1 MIAAISNAN
10 GTSGFEDEVV
20 AAIRP
25 YAEGLGE
32 ITEDCMRNLYIRR
45 KENNGKRP
53 VVQLDAHSDE
63 VGFMVQA
70 ICPNGTLRII
80 QIGGWVNH
88 NIPAHKVLVR
98 NRFGEYIPG
107 ITASKPPHFMT
118 VQERKAPLD
127 MKDITVDVGAVSKE
141 EAVEK
146 FGIRIGEPVVPDVT
160 FTYSETTDL
169 MVGKSFDCRLGCAA
183 ILKTMHT
190 LAGQE
195 LNVDIVGA
203 CAAQE
208 EVGVRGATVTAQ
220 VIKPDIA
227 IVFEGCPADD
237 TCVEP
242 YMVQTA
248 IKRGPMLRH
257 IDARMITNPR
267 YQRYALDLA
276 EKLPPP
282 LRGRPSRQSKLFPIS
297 PQASLRPD
305 AAGKQYMLSIVTT
318 DRLGLLASIARVF
331 VKYGINLVTAR
342 ITTLGERAEDVF
354 LIESAKLRDPVF
366 CAEFEKAV
374 LEALEL

>member
-1 MIAAISNAN
+1 MDKKTTLEMIAAISDAN

-32 ITEDCMRNLYIRR
+32 ITEDHMRNLYIRR

-80 QIGGWVNH
+80 QIGGWDNN
-88 NIPAHKVLVR
+88 NIPAHKVRVR
-98 NRFGEYIPG
+98 NANLENISRVLRP
-107 ITASKPPHFMT
+107 SKPPHFMT
-118 VQERKAPLD
+118 EQERKAPLE
-127 MKDITVDVGAVSKE
+127 MKDLTVDVGAVSRE
-141 EAVEK
+141 EAIEK
-146 FGIRIGEPVVPDVT
+146 FGVRIGEPVVPDVT
-160 FTYSETTDL
+160 FSYSETTDL

-208 EVGVRGATVTAQ
+208 EVGVRGATVTSQ
-220 VIKPDIA
+220 VIKPDVA

-248 IKRGPMLRH
+248 IKHGPMLRH

-267 YQRYALDLA
+267 YQRYALGLA
-276 EKLPPP
+276 EELGIPV
-282 LRGRPSRQSKLFPIS
+282 Q
-297 PQASLRPD
+297 D
-305 AAGKQYMLSIVTT
+305 AVRSVGSTNGAAIHLT
-318 DRLGLLASIARVF
+318 
-331 VKYGINLVTAR
+331 
-342 ITTLGERAEDVF
+342 
-354 LIESAKLRDPVF
+354 
-366 CAEFEKAV
+366 EKAV
-374 LEALEL
+374 PVIVIGVPVRYAHTHYGISAYADFDNAVKLACEILKRLDEKLIMSF

>member
-1 MIAAISNAN
+1 MDKKTTLEMIAAISNAN

-88 NIPAHKVLVR
+88 NIPAHKVWVR

-118 VQERKAPLD
+118 EQERKAPLD

-141 EAVEK
+141 EAIEK

-183 ILKTMHT
+183 ILKTMHN

-276 EKLPPP
+276 E
-282 LRGRPSRQSKLFPIS
+282 
-297 PQASLRPD
+297 
-305 AAGKQYMLSIVTT
+305 
-318 DRLGLLASIARVF
+318 
-331 VKYGINLVTAR
+331 NLVFR
-342 ITTLGERAEDVF
+342 FRMQF
-354 LIESAKLRDPVF
+354 
-366 CAEFEKAV
+366 AV
-374 LEALEL
+374 LVQPMVQRYI

>member
-1 MIAAISNAN
+1 MDKKTTLEMIAAISNAN
-10 GTSGFEDEVV
+10 GVSGFEDDVV

-32 ITEDCMRNLYIRR
+32 THMDRMRNFYIRR
-45 KENNGKRP
+45 QGNTGSRP

-80 QIGGWVNH
+80 PLGGWVTH
-88 NIPAHKVLVR
+88 NIPAHKVWVR
-98 NRFGEYIPG
+98 NRWGKYIPG
-107 ITASKPPHFMT
+107 LTASKPPHFMSEA
-118 VQERKAPLD
+118 ERKAPLD
-127 MKDITVDVGAVSKE
+127 MSHITVDVGATSRE
-141 EAVEK
+141 EAMEVY
-146 FGIRIGEPVVPDVT
+146 GIRIGEPVAPDVT
-160 FTYSETTDL
+160 FTYDENTDL

-183 ILKTMHT
+183 ILKTLHT
-190 LAGQE
+190 LQGKD
-195 LNVDIVGA
+195 LTVDVAGA

-208 EVGVRGATVTAQ
+208 EVGVRGATVTSQ

-257 IDARMITNPR
+257 VDARMITNPR

-276 EKLPPP
+276 EQLNIPVQEAV
-282 LRGRPSRQSKLFPIS
+282 R
-297 PQASLRPD
+297 
-305 AAGKQYMLSIVTT
+305 AAGSTNGAAIHLT
-318 DRLGLLASIARVF
+318 
-331 VKYGINLVTAR
+331 
-342 ITTLGERAEDVF
+342 
-354 LIESAKLRDPVF
+354 
-366 CAEFEKAV
+366 EKAV
-374 LEALEL
+374 PVIVIGVPVRYAHTHYGMSAYADFDNAVKLACEILTRLDADTIANF

>member
-1 MIAAISNAN
+1 MDKKTTLEMIAAISNAN
-10 GTSGFEDEVV
+10 GVSGFEDDVV

-32 ITEDCMRNLYIRR
+32 THMDRMRNFYIRR
-45 KENNGKRP
+45 QGNTGSRP

-80 QIGGWVNH
+80 PMGGWVTH
-88 NIPAHKVLVR
+88 NIPAHKVWVR
-98 NRFGEYIPG
+98 NRWGKYIPG
-107 ITASKPPHFMT
+107 LTASKPPHFMSEA
-118 VQERKAPLD
+118 ERKAPLD
-127 MKDITVDVGAVSKE
+127 MSNITVDVGATSRE
-141 EAVEK
+141 EAMEVY
-146 FGIRIGEPVVPDVT
+146 GIRIGEPVAPDVT
-160 FTYSETTDL
+160 FTYDENTDL

-183 ILKTMHT
+183 ILKTLHT
-190 LAGQE
+190 LQGKD
-195 LNVDIVGA
+195 LKVDVVGA

-208 EVGVRGATVTAQ
+208 EVGVRGATVTSQ

-257 IDARMITNPR
+257 VDARMITNPR

-276 EKLPPP
+276 EQLNIPVQEAV
-282 LRGRPSRQSKLFPIS
+282 R
-297 PQASLRPD
+297 
-305 AAGKQYMLSIVTT
+305 AAGSTNGAAIHLT
-318 DRLGLLASIARVF
+318 
-331 VKYGINLVTAR
+331 
-342 ITTLGERAEDVF
+342 
-354 LIESAKLRDPVF
+354 
-366 CAEFEKAV
+366 EKAV
-374 LEALEL
+374 PVIVIGVPVRYAHTHYGMSAYADFDNAVKLACEILTRLDADTITGF